1 VRRVAGALLLL
12 AVAACGTASSSPERE
27 QPARTPASGAAS
39 VPVAPWVDVTAAG
52 MPDLVPLA
60 RRGIGVVNLGFV
72 TAAGDTCRPAWGGVR
87 AVADPLVA
95 GEIGRFRAAGGD
107 VRVSFGGA
115 DGVELARACPTSAAL
130 AAAYAQVIDAL
141 GVRLVDLDVEGD
153 DLADAEANRRRNEAL
168 HRLEADAEEHGRPL
182 RISYTLP
189 AEPTGLT
196 PPAQALLRGA
206 RAEGVEVD
214 AVDVLAMDYGGAP
227 TDLVAAGVGA
237 AGGAE
242 AFVRG
247 LASAEGGDAFSR
259 IALTAMIGVNDLPG
273 QVLQPADLQRLAAF
287 ARARGLAW
295 VSFWSLGRDR
305 PCSAGDEPVSPAC
318 SGVDAP
324 AGAFLAAVSSPA
336 GAGPAG

>member
-1 VRRVAGALLLL
+1 VRRVAGAVLLL
-12 AVAACGTASSSPERE
+12 AVAACGTASSPPERE
-27 QPARTPASGAAS
+27 QPARTPASGAVS

-87 AVADPLVA
+87 AVADPVVA
-95 GEIGRFRAAGGD
+95 RAIGRFRAAGGD

-115 DGVELARACPTSAAL
+115 DGVELARACPTSVAL
-130 AAAYAQVIDAL
+130 AAAYAQVMDAL

-168 HRLEADAEEHGRPL
+168 HRLEADAEERGRPL
-182 RISYTLP
+182 RLSYTLP

-196 PPAQALLRGA
+196 PPAQALLREA
-206 RAEGVEVD
+206 RAQGVEVD

-227 TDLVAAGVGA
+227 TDLVAAGAGA

-247 LASAEGGDAFSR
+247 LAPAEGDAWSR

-273 QVLQPADLQRLAAF
+273 QVLRPADLQRLAAF

-295 VSFWSLGRDR
+295 MSFWSLGRDR